1 VVSCHRRNSGSRLA
15 RLDNRAAV
23 VVQLRKRT
31 PSQNSSQHVVTSL
44 IVPFGYTGYWIR
56 TNTSVTTCDKKFG
69 GILDGFKAC
78 SCHRNGSGE
87 PQRHRSR
94 GFWRNTAAGVSG
106 TGLITLFDASK
117 LSCKV
122 AAEVKDF
129 DFDRY
134 ISKKDKDRVQRAV
147 PMAFFATDEAA
158 EDAGID
164 LRALSPSERESI
176 GVIIGTGAG
185 GIEFAERQYKQYYDR
200 ADHDAAYRRVSPYS
214 IVASFVGMLSSEVNM
229 AYQLHGMSHVVSTGC
244 TSSTDAMGHAW
255 NAIRLGQIDMVV
267 SGGVEAC
274 ITFGLMTAFCR
285 MGTVTTK
292 WNHEPER
299 ASRPFN
305 ADRDGFVLGE
315 GAWIVI
321 LEELDHALRR
331 NAPIYAELVGYEST
345 CDAYH
350 RVQIAPTGQDAAR
363 AMVTAVERAGLSTD
377 EIDYLNLHG
386 TATKINDRTESAAV
400 RMAFGDRARTI
411 PASSTK
417 SMIGHPQGASGAA
430 GVVATLMAMKHNY
443 APPTINVEV
452 GDPECDLDYV
462 PNRGRETRIDTALC
476 NCIAF
481 GSKNSALVFRKFKD

>member
-1 VVSCHRRNSGSRLA
+1 MTLRR
-15 RLDNRAAV
+15 V
-23 VVQLRKRT
+23 VV
-31 PSQNSSQHVVTSL
+31 
-44 IVPFGYTGYWIR
+44 TGMGAVSP
-56 TNTSVTTCDKKFG
+56 N
-69 GILDGFKAC
+69 GIGREAFWKA
-78 SCHRNGSGE
+78 
-87 PQRHRSR
+87 
-94 GFWRNTAAGVSG
+94 TAGGVSG
-106 TGLITLFDASK
+106 TGPITLFDASK
-117 LSCKV
+117 LSCRV

-134 ISKKDKDRVQRAV
+134 VSKKDRDRVQRAV

-158 EDAGID
+158 QDAGIN
-164 LRALSPSERESI
+164 LEALTAPERENI

-214 IVASFVGMLSSEVNM
+214 IVASFVGRRSSEVSM
-229 AYQLHGMSHVVSTGC
+229 AYQLHGMSHVLSTGC
-244 TSSTDAMGHAW
+244 TSSTDAMGYAW
-255 NAIRLGQIDMVV
+255 NAIRLGQIDTVV

-292 WNHEPER
+292 WNHDPAR

-305 ADRDGFVLGE
+305 VDRDGFVLGE
-315 GAWIVI
+315 GAWVVI
-321 LEELDHALRR
+321 LEELQHALNRD
-331 NAPIYAELVGYEST
+331 APIYAELVGYAST

-350 RVQIAPTGQDAAR
+350 RVQIAPTGHDAAR
-363 AMVTAVERAGLSTD
+363 AMRMAVEGARLTTD
-377 EIDYLNLHG
+377 EIDYLSLHG

-400 RMAFGDRARTI
+400 RMAFGDRARKI

-430 GVVATLMAMKHNY
+430 SVVATLMAMRDGFV
-443 APPTINVEV
+443 PPTINLASP
-452 GDPECDLDYV
+452 DPECDLDYV
-462 PNRGRETRIDTALC
+462 ANEGREARIDAALV

-481 GSKNSALVFRKFKD
+481 GSKNSALVFK

>member
-1 VVSCHRRNSGSRLA
+1 
-15 RLDNRAAV
+15 
-23 VVQLRKRT
+23 
-31 PSQNSSQHVVTSL
+31 
-44 IVPFGYTGYWIR
+44 
-56 TNTSVTTCDKKFG
+56 
-69 GILDGFKAC
+69 
-78 SCHRNGSGE
+78 
-87 PQRHRSR
+87 
-94 GFWRNTAAGVSG
+94 
-106 TGLITLFDASK
+106 
-117 LSCKV
+117 
-122 AAEVKDF
+122 
-129 DFDRY
+129 
-134 ISKKDKDRVQRAV
+134 
-147 PMAFFATDEAA
+147 
-158 EDAGID
+158 
-164 LRALSPSERESI
+164 
-176 GVIIGTGAG
+176 
-185 GIEFAERQYKQYYDR
+185 
-200 ADHDAAYRRVSPYS
+200 
-214 IVASFVGMLSSEVNM
+214 
-229 AYQLHGMSHVVSTGC
+229 
-244 TSSTDAMGHAW
+244 
-255 NAIRLGQIDMVV
+255 MVV

-292 WNHEPER
+292 WNHEPGR

-321 LEELDHALRR
+321 LEELDHALKRG
-331 NAPIYAELVGYEST
+331 APIYAELVGYEST

-443 APPTINVEV
+443 VPPTINLELA
-452 GDPECDLDYV
+452 DPECDLDYV

-481 GSKNSALVFRKFKD
+481 GSKNSALVFRKFKE

>member
-1 VVSCHRRNSGSRLA
+1 MSLRR
-15 RLDNRAAV
+15 V
-23 VVQLRKRT
+23 VV
-31 PSQNSSQHVVTSL
+31 
-44 IVPFGYTGYWIR
+44 TGMGAVSP
-56 TNTSVTTCDKKFG
+56 N
-69 GILDGFKAC
+69 GIGRQA
-78 SCHRNGSGE
+78 
-87 PQRHRSR
+87 
-94 GFWRNTAAGVSG
+94 FWEATAGGVSG
-106 TGLITLFDASK
+106 TGPITLFDASK

-134 ISKKDKDRVQRAV
+134 VSKKDRDRVQ
-147 PMAFFATDEAA
+147 MAFFATDEAA
-158 EDAGID
+158 EDAGIKLD
-164 LRALSPSERESI
+164 TLTASERENI

-200 ADHDAAYRRVSPYS
+200 GDHEAAYRRVSPYS
-214 IVASFVGMLSSEVNM
+214 IVASFVGMLSSEVSM
-229 AYQLHGMSHVVSTGC
+229 AYQLHGMSHVLSTGC
-244 TSSTDAMGHAW
+244 TSSTDAMGYAW
-255 NAIRLGQIDMVV
+255 NAIRLGQIDTVV

-292 WNHEPER
+292 FNADPAR

-315 GAWIVI
+315 GAWIVM
-321 LEELDHALRR
+321 LEELEHALNRGA
-331 NAPIYAELVGYEST
+331 NIYAELAGYAST

-350 RVQIAPTGQDAAR
+350 RVQIAPTGHDAAR
-363 AMVTAVERAGLSTD
+363 AMRMAVERAGLTTD

-400 RMAFGDRARTI
+400 RMAFGDRARQI

-417 SMIGHPQGASGAA
+417 SMVGHAQGASGAA
-430 GVVATLMAMKHNY
+430 GVVATLMHNY

-452 GDPECDLDYV
+452 ADPECDLDYV
-462 PNRGRETRIDTALC
+462 PNTGRETRIDAALC

-481 GSKNSALVFRKFKD
+481 GSKNSALVFKKFERNED